1 MKIFTSYHAKSKQLK
16 EMGLTPISIS
26 VVFPWYSKIKYESC
40 LELAP
45 TKDMLKMSQDQYDIK
60 FQKILGKLNPVTV
73 HKDLVTLSQ
82 GKDIALLCYE
92 KDVNDCHRKQV
103 AEWIFKKLQI
113 TVEEITFK
121 AKEKQSKISKIS
133 NQLNMF

>member
-1 MKIFTSYHAKSKQLK
+1 MKIYTSFHAKAKQLV
-16 EMGLTPISIS
+16 EMGITPISIS
-26 VVFPWYSKIKYESC
+26 VIFPWYSSIKYDQYLS
-40 LELAP
+40 LAP
-45 TKDMLKMSQDQYDIK
+45 RRKMLKMSPELYDIE
-60 FQKILGKLNPVTV
+60 FQKILGRLNPVIV

-113 TVEEITFK
+113 KVEEITFK
-121 AKEKQSKISKIS
+121 AKEKPIKKKIT
-133 NQLNMF
+133 NQVNLF